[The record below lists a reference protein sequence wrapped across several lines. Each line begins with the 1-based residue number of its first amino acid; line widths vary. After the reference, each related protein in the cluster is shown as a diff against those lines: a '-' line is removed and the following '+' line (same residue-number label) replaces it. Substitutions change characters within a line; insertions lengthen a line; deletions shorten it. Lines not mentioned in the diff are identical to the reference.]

1 MTGVGPSMRRLVE
14 AEVLVGAWT
23 FETAG
28 DDRLGIPLGSG
39 CRSARR
45 PAAAQP
51 RGRGAVPGQLALVR
65 RPRPAG
71 PPTTVGRADPA
82 QRDAVVARSASGLA
96 LGVLGLRMREAFPVS
111 NVASSAL
118 LPLAGAN
125 VPRQSRPGWTRTTGD
140 VLPSAR
146 RRIPA
151 VPLRVDG
158 VQQVAGHARCDVTLD
173 APVTCD
179 ASTGSDDRG
188 DLAEMCMI
196 G

>member
-1 MTGVGPSMRRLVE
+1 MRRLDE

-28 DDRLGIPLGSG
+28 IGSG
-39 CRSARR
+39 YRSARR

-71 PPTTVGRADPA
+71 PPTTVGHADPA

-96 LGVLGLRMREAFPVS
+96 LGVPGLRMREAFPVS

-118 LPLAGAN
+118 LLAGAN

-140 VLPSAR
+140 VLQSAR

-151 VPLRVDG
+151 VPLRIDG
-158 VQQVAGHARCDVTLD
+158 VRQAAGHARGDVTLD
-173 APVTCD
+173 APVTYD
-179 ASTGSDDRG
+179 ASTGSDDRA